1 MAITPETAISELRK
15 AVPSFPID
23 ADWEQVGLAYPTFN
37 DFARYICS
45 EAEVLE
51 FVESREEARR
61 LSDVPVCMEFLERA
75 MEQGDAEVRDLVSEC
90 IDTLS
95 ACKWRLQNGIG
106 PVHLS
111 QDYWSA
117 ARTRSAGAEAVGLAN
132 KWISHNVVTG
142 PLRWPWVRLSL
153 L

>member
-37 DFARYICS
+37 DFGRYICS

-51 FVESREEARR
+51 FIESSEEARR

-75 MEQGDAEVRDLVSEC
+75 IEQGDAEVRDLVQEC

-95 ACKWRLQNGIG
+95 ACKWRLQIR
-106 PVHLS
+106 
-111 QDYWSA
+111 QWA
-117 ARTRSAGAEAVGLAN
+117 
-132 KWISHNVVTG
+132 G
-142 PLRWPWVRLSL
+142 PLVSGL
-153 L
+153 LVGS